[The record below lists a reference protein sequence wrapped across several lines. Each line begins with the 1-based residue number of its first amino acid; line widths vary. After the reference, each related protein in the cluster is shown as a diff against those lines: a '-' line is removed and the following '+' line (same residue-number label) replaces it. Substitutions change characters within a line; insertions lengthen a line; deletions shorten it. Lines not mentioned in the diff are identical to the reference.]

1 MNYFSEAELYKWL
14 WEVLILEEQAEELF
28 DGQADQLEQYPRTQ
42 AKLEYEAIC
51 ARSNRKILSIRL
63 HQLGVDTD
71 LFTHNIDDL
80 TQVSPGLLK
89 MCMSYNAQ
97 EGMLALLILA
107 QIEIMALKVIAKAA
121 EVLDDEDTREMSES
135 ILEQLDR
142 RELWMTE
149 VIKELRHSELTHQA
163 A

>member
-1 MNYFSEAELYKWL
+1 MNYFSNADLNKWL

-28 DGQADQLEQYPRTQ
+28 DGQADQLEHHPRTQ

-51 ARSNRKILSIRL
+51 ARSNRKMLSIRL

-71 LFTHNIDDL
+71 LFRHDIDGL

-89 MCMSYNAQ
+89 MCMSCNAQ
-97 EGMLALLILA
+97 EGMLALSILV
-107 QIEIMALKVIAKAA
+107 QIEIMALKAIVKAA
-121 EVLDDEDTREMSES
+121 EVLDDEGTREMSEG
-135 ILEQLDR
+135 ILEQLNT
-142 RELWMTE
+142 RELWMAE
-149 VIKELRHSELTHQA
+149 AIKEMKHRELTHQA